1 VQRADEI
8 VILENGR
15 VIEHGEREALVA
27 DPESRFAQ
35 LLQVGLEE
43 ALA

>member
-1 VQRADEI
+1 M
-8 VILENGR
+8 ILENGR
-15 VIEHGEREALVA
+15 VVEHGEHDALVA
-27 DPESRFAQ
+27 DPQSRFAQ